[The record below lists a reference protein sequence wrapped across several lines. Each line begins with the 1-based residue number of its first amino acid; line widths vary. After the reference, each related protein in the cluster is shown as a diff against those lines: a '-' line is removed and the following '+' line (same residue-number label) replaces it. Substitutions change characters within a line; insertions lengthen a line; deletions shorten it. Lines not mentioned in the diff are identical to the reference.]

1 MSELAD
7 MEILD
12 SENDDLGKVVVGLD
26 PTAVDLM
33 RLNQQQRTFT
43 ESSDLYE
50 VEEITLPII
59 EPKLN
64 RETLNPLQEAQ
75 VEQCKIENPENFNL
89 NSKSTV
95 DEGIAEIKLVKSEE
109 LNID

>member
-12 SENDDLGKVVVGLD
+12 SENEDLGKVVGLD

-33 RLNQQQRTFT
+33 RLNQKSRTFE

-50 VEEITLPII
+50 VEEITLPVI
-59 EPKLN
+59 EQKLIA
-64 RETLNPLQEAQ
+64 ETLNPMQ
-75 VEQCKIENPENFNL
+75 
-89 NSKSTV
+89 
-95 DEGIAEIKLVKSEE
+95 
-109 LNID
+109 

>member
-33 RLNQQQRTFT
+33 RLNQQ
-43 ESSDLYE
+43 
-50 VEEITLPII
+50 
-59 EPKLN
+59 
-64 RETLNPLQEAQ
+64 
-75 VEQCKIENPENFNL
+75 
-89 NSKSTV
+89 
-95 DEGIAEIKLVKSEE
+95 
-109 LNID
+109 